1 MVVSIVDQS
10 ESDVTLVTIGHI
22 NSHEK
27 HCVPNITQFWTLV
40 NQISGAKNRLKL
52 SSYLS
57 LHI

>member
-1 MVVSIVDQS
+1 MSIVNPNKS
-10 ESDVTLVTIGHI
+10 NVTLVKIGHI

-27 HCVPNITQFWTLV
+27 HCVANITQFWVLI
-40 NQISGAKNRLKL
+40 NQISGAKNKLKL